1 MPKTNRN
8 KRQATVCRRSFL
20 LLVGVCALAA
30 LCFGGCKAYQL
41 AEEFL
46 YPRKY
51 DSAVEYWAEEYGLD
65 PLLLYAFIRT
75 ESGFD
80 PQAESSVGARGLM
93 QITEETFL
101 WIKSKIAAEED
112 LIFDDLYSPDVNV
125 RFGAYYVAQC
135 LSRYE
140 GDVATAAAA
149 YHSGWGTVDRLL
161 INTAYSSSGRT
172 LDVFPYTQMQN
183 YVIKIDRHY
192 QTYQKL
198 YGA

>member
-8 KRQATVCRRSFL
+8 KRQTTVCRRAFL
-20 LLVGVCALAA
+20 LLAGLCALAA
-30 LCFGGCKAYQL
+30 LCFGSCKAYRL

-46 YPRKY
+46 YPQKY

-80 PQAESSVGARGLM
+80 PQAESNVGARGLM

-112 LIFDDLYSPDVNV
+112 LTFDDLYSPDVNV

-135 LSRYE
+135 LARYE